1 MSERLSEQLK
11 QLTKRNHQQLEKLLI
26 PHLRSISTNEEYVQ
40 LLQIFYGFFGALEEK
55 IKHFIGKEQLPGFTE
70 RRKTESIA
78 NDIQIMGGTIPE
90 KAKKPYLPEIKDHL
104 QALGALYV
112 IEGSTLG
119 GKIISQMMVKQLNL
133 PDNNGVSF
141 FGGYGND
148 TDRMWTSFK
157 DALDSQFQ
165 NPAEMKIV
173 ISSANDTFLKFKLWI
188 EKMSVEMQLMSS

>member
-1 MSERLSEQLK
+1 MSELLSEQLK

-26 PHLRSISTNEEYVQ
+26 PHLRSVSTNKEYIQ

-55 IKHFIGKEQLPGFTE
+55 IKYYVGKEQLPDFTE

-90 KAKKPYLPEIKDHL
+90 KAKGTDLPQIKNHL

-133 PDNNGVSF
+133 PDNKGVSF
-141 FGGYGND
+141 FSGYGAD
-148 TDRMWTSFK
+148 TERMWNSFK
-157 DALDSQFQ
+157 KILDNQYKNS
-165 NPAEMKIV
+165 AEADLIV
-173 ISSANDTFLKFKLWI
+173 KTANDTFLQFKLWI
-188 EKMSVEMQLMSS
+188 EKMSGEMNFLSS